1 MNEDDFSC
9 LRFERHVPSDDGAGE
24 VLEVVI
30 DRADSRFN
38 AVDGEL
44 HHDLTRLFP
53 LLQAERSARA
63 VLLTGT
69 GPAFSAG
76 GDFGWFPTL
85 QDRTTLEN
93 LRLDARQMIF
103 DLLDVHLP
111 IVAAV
116 NGHAMGLGASL
127 ALLCDVIFMA
137 RSATIG
143 DPHVKVGIVAGDG
156 GTLAWP
162 MAVGPARA
170 KQYLLTGDPVAAEE
184 AERIG
189 LVNGVF
195 DDDELHGAALGVR
208 PSSGRRRP
216 ARDPVHEG
224 RRQRHP
230 QGRGQPHVR
239 SGGSLRDRHVLHRRS
254 PRGVGCAHREANAT
268 VRRLLTRQR
277 PQVSPHLDMKRSR
290 STITRTTLPTAT
302 RPRASEADTLN
313 VNRRPS
319 TLDNV
324 ASAVTDAPT
333 GDGCM
338 WSTRTFIPTV
348 VWPSGSSFSM
358 ARQLACSH
366 SAMTRGVPS
375 TSTLTRAQRA
385 RGVGFSDDHR
395 HFGPAAHSD
404 THGARR

>member
-1 MNEDDFSC
+1 VNEDDFSC
-9 LRFERHVPSDDGAGE
+9 LRFERHAPSADAAGE

-30 DRADSRFN
+30 DRAGSRFN

-44 HHDLTRLFP
+44 HHDLTHLFP

-195 DDDELHGAALGVR
+195 DDDELHDAALAFA
-208 PSSGRRRP
+208 RRLAAGAPLAIQYTKAAVNATLKAEASRTFDL
-216 ARDPVHEG
+216 AAAFEIATFSTAD
-224 RRQRHP
+224 
-230 QGRGQPHVR
+230 
-239 SGGSLRDRHVLHRRS
+239 
-254 PRGVGCAHREANAT
+254 HREALAA
-268 VRRLLTRQR
+268 LTE
-277 PQVSPHLDMKRSR
+277 KR
-290 STITRTTLPTAT
+290 T
-302 RPRASEADTLN
+302 PR
-313 VNRRPS
+313 
-319 TLDNV
+319 
-324 ASAVTDAPT
+324 
-333 GDGCM
+333 
-338 WSTRTFIPTV
+338 
-348 VWPSGSSFSM
+348 
-358 ARQLACSH
+358 
-366 SAMTRGVPS
+366 
-375 TSTLTRAQRA
+375 
-385 RGVGFSDDHR
+385 
-395 HFGPAAHSD
+395 FG
-404 THGARR
+404 GR

>member
-1 MNEDDFSC
+1 MNENDFSC
-9 LRFERHVPSDDGAGE
+9 LRFERHDAADGGGGE

-38 AVDGEL
+38 AVNGEL
-44 HHDLTRLFP
+44 HHELTHLFP

-162 MAVGPARA
+162 MAIGPARA
-170 KQYLLTGDPVAAEE
+170 KQYLLTGDPVTAEE

-189 LVNGVF
+189 LVNGVV
-195 DDDELHGAALGVR
+195 DDDELHATALGVR
-208 PSSGRRRP
+208 PTAGGGRP
-216 ARDPVHEG
+216 AGDPVHEG
-224 RRQRHP
+224 RGQRHA
-230 QGRGQPHVR
+230 QGRSEPHVR
-239 SGGSLRDRHVLHRRS
+239 SRRRLRDRHLRHRRP
-254 PRGVGCAHREANAT
+254 PRSIGRAHREAKPRL
-268 VRRLLTRQR
+268 RRPLTPLAAIGRWR
-277 PQVSPHLDMKRSR
+277 PRAAPPSSASLGRDSRAPVEREPRPKRSR
-290 STITRTTLPTAT
+290 TP
-302 RPRASEADTLN
+302 ASPEG
-313 VNRRPS
+313 VHES
-319 TLDNV
+319 E
-324 ASAVTDAPT
+324 
-333 GDGCM
+333 
-338 WSTRTFIPTV
+338 I
-348 VWPSGSSFSM
+348 
-358 ARQLACSH
+358 AR
-366 SAMTRGVPS
+366 
-375 TSTLTRAQRA
+375 
-385 RGVGFSDDHR
+385 
-395 HFGPAAHSD
+395 
-404 THGARR
+404 